1 MQAICDL
8 LDEMRPANTRRRD
21 LIRFVNDRAG
31 HDRRYGIDAGKL
43 EAELGWRARHDFD
56 SGLAETVAWY
66 LENEDRWRP
75 LRSAG
80 HGPQRLELKP

>member
-1 MQAICDL
+1 VQAICDL